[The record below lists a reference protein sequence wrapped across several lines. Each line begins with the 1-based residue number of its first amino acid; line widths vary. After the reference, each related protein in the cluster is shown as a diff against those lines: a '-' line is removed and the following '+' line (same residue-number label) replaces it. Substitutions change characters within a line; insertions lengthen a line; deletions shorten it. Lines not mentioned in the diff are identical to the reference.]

1 MVPYWSL
8 VCVTE
13 LLAIDLHNPKATYY
27 LKIELNA
34 YSLGK
39 CEMSIYFWEQ
49 THFGGVGGK
58 KGVLGI
64 GGYDVLMSAMIANQS
79 YTKSA

>member
-1 MVPYWSL
+1 
-8 VCVTE
+8 
-13 LLAIDLHNPKATYY
+13 
-27 LKIELNA
+27 
-34 YSLGK
+34 
-39 CEMSIYFWEQ
+39 MSIYFWEQ